1 MEDKDTNKHAD
12 GDSKITAIKPISIFV
27 IMVVIIS
34 MATSLT
40 PFELKAVPGVSQILI
55 YSLFAIL
62 FHPAIQGRQLLI
74 LDPVV
79 LEVSFQYK
87 ESFTPQG

>member
-1 MEDKDTNKHAD
+1 
-12 GDSKITAIKPISIFV
+12 
-27 IMVVIIS
+27 MVVIIS

-62 FHPAIQGRQLLI
+62 FHPAIQGRQLL
-74 LDPVV
+74 VV

>member
-1 MEDKDTNKHAD
+1 
-12 GDSKITAIKPISIFV
+12 
-27 IMVVIIS
+27 MVVIIS

-62 FHPAIQGRQLLI
+62 FHPAIQGRKLLI
-74 LDPVV
+74 LDLV

>member
-1 MEDKDTNKHAD
+1 
-12 GDSKITAIKPISIFV
+12 
-27 IMVVIIS
+27 MVVIIS
-34 MATSLT
+34 IATSLT
-40 PFELKAVPGVSQILI
+40 PFELKAVPAVSQVLI

-62 FHPAIQGRQLLI
+62 FHPAIQGRKLLI
-74 LDPVV
+74 LDLVV

>member
-1 MEDKDTNKHAD
+1 
-12 GDSKITAIKPISIFV
+12 
-27 IMVVIIS
+27 MVVIIS

-55 YSLFAIL
+55 NSLFAIL
-62 FHPAIQGRQLLI
+62 FHPAIQGRKLLI
-74 LDPVV
+74 LDLVV